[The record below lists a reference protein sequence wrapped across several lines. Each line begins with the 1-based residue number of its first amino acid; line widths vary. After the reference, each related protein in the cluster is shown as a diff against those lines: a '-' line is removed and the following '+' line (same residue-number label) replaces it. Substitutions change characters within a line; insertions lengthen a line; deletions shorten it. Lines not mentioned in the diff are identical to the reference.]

1 MRTISCL
8 AWVVGI
14 MGLLTAEI
22 TVAADGPVADIGP
35 AVDSLAPGVC
45 YRPGAQDRM
54 SLDGKWE
61 FATDP
66 DDQGRAGWFKAGT
79 VLAGARPI
87 EVPGCWEAQG
97 VGDEDSMFRH
107 KYVGRAWYR
116 RRFAVPEAWNG
127 HRVFLTMA
135 DVHRRARVWVNGHDL
150 GERVGFLANFEFEVT
165 EFVTAGEE
173 AFVAIEVDSRRR
185 EDDPL
190 LGCVDAFHEVGVVW
204 GGIWGHVS
212 VEARGPAWVDDLFI
226 QPEYAPPGARFTGK
240 VVGDLATGY
249 RNVRVEIIDAEGRT
263 VVDRSWGREDAVNDA
278 GQPRCEG
285 RYSKGE
291 ALVDVPSLFVHR
303 EGVAGRRL
311 GNRRCDKDPIRGA
324 QNRDSRA
331 AHIPQRHE
339 VDGARVWGRQHLCG
353 DDRTAGTDKEF
364 YRKRL
369 RVAKSIWIQ
378 PCAAPHAFRERGI
391 L

>member
-165 EFVTAGEE
+165 EFVTAGRRRSWRSRWIHD
-173 AFVAIEVDSRRR
+173 AGRTIHCSGASTRFMRWGSFGAASGDTFRSRHGGRHGWMIFSFSRSMRRR
-185 EDDPL
+185 E
-190 LGCVDAFHEVGVVW
+190 
-204 GGIWGHVS
+204 
-212 VEARGPAWVDDLFI
+212 RG
-226 QPEYAPPGARFTGK
+226 
-240 VVGDLATGY
+240 
-249 RNVRVEIIDAEGRT
+249 
-263 VVDRSWGREDAVNDA
+263 
-278 GQPRCEG
+278 
-285 RYSKGE
+285 
-291 ALVDVPSLFVHR
+291 
-303 EGVAGRRL
+303 
-311 GNRRCDKDPIRGA
+311 
-324 QNRDSRA
+324 
-331 AHIPQRHE
+331 
-339 VDGARVWGRQHLCG
+339 
-353 DDRTAGTDKEF
+353 
-364 YRKRL
+364 L
-369 RVAKSIWIQ
+369 RV
-378 PCAAPHAFRERGI
+378 R
-391 L
+391 